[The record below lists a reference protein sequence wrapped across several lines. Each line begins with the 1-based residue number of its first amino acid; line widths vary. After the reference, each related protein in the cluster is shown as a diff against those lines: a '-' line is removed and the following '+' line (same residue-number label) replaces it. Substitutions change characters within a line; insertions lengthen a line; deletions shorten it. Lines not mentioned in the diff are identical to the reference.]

1 MMEVAKEA
9 SYVGVRKP
17 LLIDGITGLPD
28 NPALADVVNSF
39 YAGNPVS

>member
-17 LLIDGITGLPD
+17 LLIGGITGLPD
-28 NPALADVVNSF
+28 NWALVDVVNSI
-39 YAGNPVS
+39 YTSNPVS